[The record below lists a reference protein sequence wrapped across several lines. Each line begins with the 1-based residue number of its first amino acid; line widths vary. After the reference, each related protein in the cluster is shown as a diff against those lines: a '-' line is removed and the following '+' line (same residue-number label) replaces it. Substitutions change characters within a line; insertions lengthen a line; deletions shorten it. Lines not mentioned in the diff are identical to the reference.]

1 MKAPLPFALPALA
14 LFTLTPA
21 DAQEPATLMPATVVE
36 VITENDDLS
45 TLASALEA
53 AGLAEALSGGG
64 PFTVF
69 APTNEA
75 FEALPEGE
83 LERLLA
89 SPDELAQVLSYHVV
103 SERLLEENFGEFV
116 DDSAAPLRP
125 ETLAGETLSIDV
137 EEDTD
142 PGVVIN
148 NVAGLEEA
156 DVTAGNGVVHLI
168 DAVLLPGVSADGA
181 PDTMSG
187 SGASGGG
194 Y

>member
-1 MKAPLPFALPALA
+1 MNAFLPLAVSAFALFAA
-14 LFTLTPA
+14 TPA
-21 DAQEPATLMPATVVE
+21 GAQEAAVPATVADV
-36 VITENDDLS
+36 VTGNDDLS

-53 AGLAEALSGGG
+53 AGLAETLSGEG

-69 APTNEA
+69 APTDEA
-75 FEALPEGE
+75 FAAMPEGE

-103 SERLLEENFGEFV
+103 AERLLEENFGEFV

-125 ETLAGETLSIDV
+125 ETLAGETLTIDI

-142 PGVVIN
+142 PAVVIN

-156 DVTAGNGVVHLI
+156 DITAGNGVVHLI
-168 DAVLLPGVSADGA
+168 DAVLLPSVSADGE